1 MYSITVNGKDTIKT
15 DLQLNGQQFEGTLN
29 DLLIKGDLIKIN
41 PYQYHLLYQEKSYNV
56 EVVKLNT
63 EEKSLVVKV
72 NAIRFSLQLKDR
84 YDELLH
90 SLGLDKL
97 ASKKVNDIKAPMPG
111 MVLKVL
117 VSEGDEVKKG
127 DALLVLEAM
136 KMENILKSPADGIIQ
151 KISAVQGTAV
161 EKNQLLIQF

>member
-72 NAIRFSLQLKDR
+72 NAIRLSLQLKDR

>member
-72 NAIRFSLQLKDR
+72 NAVRFSLQLKDR